1 MTSAATPTDSF
12 ACAAAQAKQVGYQL
26 TPDRARR
33 EFEAD
38 KTLPLRD
45 LGPDMTEHSRR
56 NVLVVVVSPTQ
67 SGQGSTLTV
76 RAETISMQESRRGM
90 TDVSMPASP
99 TVRTDADTL
108 LARCRN
114 VAPNTSLP
122 G

>member
-1 MTSAATPTDSF
+1 M
-12 ACAAAQAKQVGYQL
+12 
-26 TPDRARR
+26 
-33 EFEAD
+33 
-38 KTLPLRD
+38 PLRD
-45 LGPDMTEHSRR
+45 LGPDVTEHSRR
-56 NVLVVVVSPTQ
+56 NVLAVAVSPAQ

-76 RAETISMQESRRGM
+76 RAETISMQETRRGM
-90 TDVSMPASP
+90 TDVSVPASP